1 MKGGSW
7 VGSPRW
13 PAGVPSTHGL
23 LWASVSQLQD
33 QALGSGTGVRSGG
46 TELAPVSL
54 PVCHCPPCTPPVPPP
69 HPPAPACCS
78 CSCFPGRGRPSP
90 RVCMA
95 PPLHL
100 HPGSGPPGSAPG
112 CLRNGRLSWK
122 RQGLALTVPFLSPL
136 LDPRKQKQWVH
147 PERWREQPSGP
158 GAREGEPVGW
168 SWGQWQRVG
177 PHSAQR
183 GGQRR
188 LAGASCEPAQP
199 WQQPAQPGLG
209 RRPRAPPAAPTDKG
223 VLGGGRA
230 AWGAACPGAGCCPP
244 RADGQP
250 PVLPEGHGEPL

>member
-13 PAGVPSTHGL
+13 PAGAPSTHGL
-23 LWASVSQLQD
+23 LRASVSQLQD
-33 QALGSGTGVRSGG
+33 QALGPGTGVRSGG
-46 TELAPVSL
+46 PELALVSL
-54 PVCHCPPCTPPVPPP
+54 PVCHCPPRAPPRPPP
-69 HPPAPACCS
+69 SPPRGLLQLLLRPWAGPAQPS
-78 CSCFPGRGRPSP
+78 CLHGS
-90 RVCMA
+90 
-95 PPLHL
+95 PLHL
-100 HPGSGPPGSAPG
+100 HSGSGPPGSAPG
-112 CLRNGRLSWK
+112 CPRSGWPSWK
-122 RQGLALTVPFLSPL
+122 RQGPALTTPFLSPL
-136 LDPRKQKQWVH
+136 LNPRKQKQWVH

-177 PHSAQR
+177 PHSAKR

-188 LAGASCEPAQP
+188 LAGASCWPAQP

-209 RRPRAPPAAPTDKG
+209 RRPRAPPAAPPDKG

-230 AWGAACPGAGCCPP
+230 AWGAACPGAGRCPP
-244 RADGQP
+244 GADRQP